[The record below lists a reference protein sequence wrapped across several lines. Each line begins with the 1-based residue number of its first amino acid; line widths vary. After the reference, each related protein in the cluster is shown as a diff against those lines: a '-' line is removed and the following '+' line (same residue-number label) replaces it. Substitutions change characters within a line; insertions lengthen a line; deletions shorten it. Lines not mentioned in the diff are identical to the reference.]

1 MVFHSLIF
9 CSQHSFIILKLT
21 ILIFVTIVKIYE
33 IRVIL
38 GTYVL
43 METIEVIK
51 LQ

>member
-1 MVFHSLIF
+1 MFYPLIF
-9 CSQHSFIILKLT
+9 CSQENFTILKLT
-21 ILIFVTIVKIYE
+21 ILIFVSIVKKYE

-43 METIEVIK
+43 MEIIEVIK